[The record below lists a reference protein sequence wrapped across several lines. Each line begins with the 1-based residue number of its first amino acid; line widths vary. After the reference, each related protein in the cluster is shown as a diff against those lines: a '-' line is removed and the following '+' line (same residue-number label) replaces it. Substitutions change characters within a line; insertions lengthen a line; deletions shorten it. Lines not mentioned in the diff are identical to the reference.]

1 MAVSR
6 TKFRPPLKPAAK
18 QRKVIHSRV
27 KSSALGR
34 AHKKVRM
41 LCYFLPILG
50 FLIIGYGIYLTL
62 WKPETDIIIPQTVI
76 VGGGI
81 MTYLAIYYNKR
92 R

>member
-6 TKFRPPLKPAAK
+6 TKFRPSSKAAGK
-18 QRKVIHSRV
+18 KRKVKHSHVR
-27 KSSALGR
+27 SSALKR
-34 AHKKVRM
+34 AHNKVRI

-62 WKPETDIIIPQTVI
+62 WKTKTDIIIPQTVMI
-76 VGGGI
+76 GGAI

>member
-6 TKFRPPLKPAAK
+6 TKFRPPPKPAGK
-18 QRKVIHSRV
+18 QRKVMYSRG
-27 KSSALGR
+27 KSSAVSR
-34 AHKKVRM
+34 AHNKVRM
-41 LCYFLPILG
+41 LCYFLPVLG

-62 WKPETDIIIPQTVI
+62 WEPETDIIIPQTVI

-81 MTYLAIYYNKR
+81 LTYLAIYYNKR